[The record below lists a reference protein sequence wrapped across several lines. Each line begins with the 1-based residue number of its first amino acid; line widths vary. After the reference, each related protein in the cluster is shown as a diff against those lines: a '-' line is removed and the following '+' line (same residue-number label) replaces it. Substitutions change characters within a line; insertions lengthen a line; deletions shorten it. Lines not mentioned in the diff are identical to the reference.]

1 MFSKVSII
9 IPVYNQEQKISKC
22 ISSLKEQTVPFSSME
37 IFLINDGSKDH
48 SGEICQRLAAEN
60 DNIIYIWQ
68 KNQGVSAARNAGIRV
83 ASGKYMFFLDA
94 DDALE
99 KHTIQV
105 ITDFF
110 DTVYD
115 KVDLV
120 TYPIETIYKGK
131 CLEPHFRYQYLKEN
145 GVYDL
150 RDNAYI
156 GQTTMNIVVKNQ
168 FENNVMFDEKQT
180 FSEDQRYCCD
190 VLGRTLKMGFCNEGK
205 YIYYRNSNSSS
216 GKLSG
221 ACYIFEQCMEFFEE
235 MFSRYEQVPLAWQ
248 GLYVN
253 DLYWK
258 MTSNILFPYH
268 YGKEQFHHA
277 VERMR
282 ALLDRCDSKVILN
295 HPQMDFF
302 EKFYLLRLKDEC
314 ALTCRVT
321 KFEFA
326 LYDGQACVLSENSME
341 LVVTK
346 IRVEHDQV
354 ELWGFIKSVFLQ
366 FYQDEVMVCA
376 VENDGALTRKMKLY
390 DSAHCYYLSREKT
403 QKFQA
408 FCYRGNLNRVETVRF
423 EVGLQ
428 GNWFQT
434 HFYFMPQVPLSHKL
448 KRYDVNYQG
457 CRIRKDEKN
466 VLHFSECKEAK
477 NRKRIWLYYDCAG
490 VERDNGAL
498 QFLCDV
504 EKCDDIT
511 RYYVVTDERQRF
523 DARYRKHLVKF
534 GSRKHKSLLEKCE
547 KVLTAYI
554 EESNIFPYGQEIIE
568 KKADKL
574 EFKVIYLQH
583 GVLHIVMPWKYSP
596 EKIMADKI
604 VVSTWEERN
613 LYLKNGFVEKDLL
626 CTGMA
631 RFERLRKNI
640 QKEKRILFAPS
651 WRSYLTGEY
660 VEHRWE
666 KLDEKFLSSSYFKGI
681 WEFLNS
687 DKLQELLERY
697 DYDLDVKLH
706 PIFSEYQSY
715 FTGEEETFSSRIT
728 FLTDSVA
735 EERYSI
741 FMTDFSSFQ
750 YDFLYLETPVLSY
763 IPDVMEFKCGMNGYR
778 ELDHGKDFWEKV
790 AMTPEEAVAALEEA
804 LQGHCRET
812 VTCHFVEMEECC
824 ERLYEKIMGEI

>member
-1 MFSKVSII
+1 MTSTVSII
-9 IPVYNQEQKISKC
+9 IPVYNQEHTISEC
-22 ISSLKEQTVPFSSME
+22 ISSLKAQSASFSSME
-37 IFLINDGSKDH
+37 ILLVNDGSRDH
-48 SGEICQRLAAEN
+48 SGEICQRLASEN
-60 DNIIYIWQ
+60 DNIIYIYQ
-68 KNQGVSAARNAGIRV
+68 ENQGVSAARNAGIHV
-83 ASGKYMFFLDA
+83 ASGKYLFFLDA

-99 KHTIQV
+99 KHTIQAV
-105 ITDFF
+105 TDFF

-115 KVDLV
+115 EVDLV
-120 TYPIETIYKGK
+120 TYPIETIYQGK
-131 CLEPHFRYQYLKEN
+131 RLEPHFRYQFLKN
-145 GVYDL
+145 SGVYDL
-150 RDNAYI
+150 CTEPYI
-156 GQTTMNIVVKNQ
+156 GQTTMNIAVKNQ
-168 FENNVMFDEKQT
+168 SERNILFDESQT

-190 VLGRTLKMGFCNEGK
+190 VLHRTLKMGFCKDGG
-205 YIYYRNSNSSS
+205 YLYYRDAGSSS

-235 MFSRYEQVPLAWQ
+235 IFSRYDQVPLAFQ

-277 VERMR
+277 MERMR
-282 ALLDRCDSKVILN
+282 TLLDRCDSDVILN

-302 EKFYLLRLKDEC
+302 EKFYLLRLKDKC

-321 KFEFA
+321 NFEFA
-326 LYDGQACVLSENSME
+326 LYHGQVCVLSENSME

-346 IRVEHDQV
+346 IRVEQGRV
-354 ELWGFIKSVFLQ
+354 ELLGFIKSVFLQ

-403 QKFQA
+403 QKFRA
-408 FCYRGNLNRVETVRF
+408 FRYRGNLNRVETVRF
-423 EVGLQ
+423 EVGLR
-428 GNWFQT
+428 GNWFPT
-434 HFYFMPQVPLSHKL
+434 HFYFMPYVPLSHKL
-448 KRYDVNYQG
+448 KRYDVDYQG

-466 VLHFSECKEAK
+466 VLHFSKCGETK
-477 NRKRIWLYYDCAG
+477 NRKRIWLYYDCVG

-498 QFLCDV
+498 QFLHDV

-511 RYYVVTDERQRF
+511 RYYVVTDERQKF

-574 EFKVIYLQH
+574 EFEVVYLQH

-604 VVSTWEERN
+604 VVSTWEEKN
-613 LYLKNGFVEKDLL
+613 LYLKNGFVEKDLI

-631 RFERLRKNI
+631 RFEQLRKNI
-640 QKEKRILFAPS
+640 PKERKILFAPS

-660 VEHRWE
+660 AEHHWE

-681 WEFLNS
+681 WDFLSN
-687 DKLQELLERY
+687 DKLQELLERH

-715 FTGEEETFSSRIT
+715 FTGGEKKFSSRIA
-728 FLTDSVA
+728 FLEGSVM
-735 EERYSI
+735 EESYSI

-750 YDFLYLETPVLSY
+750 YDFLYLGTPVLSY
-763 IPDVMEFKCGMNGYR
+763 IPDMMEFKCGMNGYR
-778 ELDHGKDFWEKV
+778 ELDHGENFWENV
-790 AMTPEEAVAALEEA
+790 AMTPEEAVTALEEA
-804 LQGHCRET
+804 LQGHYREI
-812 VTCHFVEMEECC
+812 VTCHFVEMGECR
-824 ERLYEKIMGEI
+824 ERLYEKIMGQV